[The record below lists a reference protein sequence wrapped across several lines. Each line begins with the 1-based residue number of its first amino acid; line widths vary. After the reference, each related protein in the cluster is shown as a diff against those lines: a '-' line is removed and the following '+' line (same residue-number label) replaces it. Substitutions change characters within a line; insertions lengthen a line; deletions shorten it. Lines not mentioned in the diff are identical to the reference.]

1 MGIINVLINIF
12 KGCMLVAGILFALT
26 IIYVIISTPF
36 QQKRKKKELKQAEEN
51 IKKGLESLREA
62 INTMAEQEDKPK
74 RTRKTAKKKEEK

>member
-51 IKKGLESLREA
+51 IKKGLESLKEA
-62 INTMAEQEDKPK
+62 INTIAEQEEKPK
-74 RTRKTAKKKEEK
+74 KTTRKKKEE